1 MKATIRKMGNSQGV
15 LIPKPILAQLGLED
29 EVEME
34 VENDALVIRRPR
46 NKPRHGWAEAS
57 KAIAEAGDDTLVLG
71 DFPNAGDEDLK
82 W

>member
-1 MKATIRKMGNSQGV
+1 MGNSQGV

-34 VENDALVIRRPR
+34 VENDAIVLR
-46 NKPRHGWAEAS
+46 KPQKKARQGWADAS
-57 KAIAEAGDDTLVLG
+57 KAIAHAGDDELVMG
-71 DFPNAGDEDLK
+71 EFPNVDDAELS